1 MTGRRARRQAQ
12 PIQPFV
18 ASRYVNGAVRKVDL
32 AGCHEALRMALT
44 SPRIGDLDDADEP
57 TRQAALRDLGAA
69 LRQPVP
75 LLELAAALAAPWLV
89 EQFGTAVPRPGEA
102 PATTL
107 DRLSANLVA
116 IGGYLFVE
124 PGALGYDPWAGLLEA
139 AWANQQALAIAE
151 VQRGLGPDRL
161 RELGPAE
168 LQRTLR
174 AIVVQKVGDAAGDNL
189 AHLALTYAQT
199 LARTILDLLDLEH
212 AVPER
217 IALLFGTVPQSD
229 PARLIPPLGPRALV
243 AGGAALTTVHDH
255 LRLFPGAGYQAVRE
269 AIYKNTFGAQSGTP
283 WPTALLALGD
293 MRGQA
298 QLRPYLADLPETLPA
313 SQLNAWVQA
322 MWQQRE
328 ELSDLDADVLDA
340 LSAFWI
346 ERARTVQDSVVADL
360 NEFVQIRGLKPRSRG
375 DTRSGYDTRQRA
387 EILQAINRIG
397 SLYLAI
403 EIDQLDPALDPDLPP
418 DAATRQLEGRA
429 FVIGEM
435 ITVKD
440 RAGRTLWVEKIRFRP
455 SDIVAGVLL
464 HGVGRQAALL
474 SAQALRY
481 DQHRE
486 QWEKRLA
493 RYFSWRWTPIAGG
506 EMQRHAIR
514 DLLDAVGKDLD
525 SHRPQRTRER
535 LEAALARLQA
545 DGVIGDWAYAG
556 WAEEWAAEH
565 GWARRWLATTVTIAP
580 PEAVRSFFLAEID
593 ANAAPWLLPGEP
605 PSSAP
610 AAPIEATVTM
620 KPAPPSPPVRLM
632 LPESPREL
640 GHLLKDERRRRGQ
653 NQGDAARDVGITQ
666 GYWSRLENGTL
677 KTITPELRERLA
689 RWCTMPRAG

>member
-1 MTGRRARRQAQ
+1 MTGRRSRRQPQ
-12 PIQPFV
+12 VIQPFV
-18 ASRYVNGAVRKVDL
+18 ASRYVNGAARQVDL
-32 AGCHEALRMALT
+32 AGCHEALRVALT

-57 TRQAALRDLGAA
+57 TRQAALRELSAA

-75 LLELAAALAAPWLV
+75 LLELAAALVAPWLL
-89 EQFGTAVPRPGEA
+89 ERFGTSTAPPDEA
-102 PATTL
+102 PAATL
-107 DRLSANLVA
+107 ARLRANLVA

-124 PGALGYDPWAGLLEA
+124 PGALGHDPWAGLLEA

-161 RELGPAE
+161 RDLGPAE

-174 AIVVQKVGDAAGDNL
+174 AIVMRKVGDAAGDNL
-189 AHLALTYAQT
+189 AHLALTYAQS
-199 LARTILDLLDLEH
+199 LARTILDLLALEH
-212 AVPER
+212 AAPER
-217 IALLFGTVPQSD
+217 VALLFSTVPQGD
-229 PARLIPPLGPRALV
+229 PARLVPPLGPRALV
-243 AGGAALTTVHDH
+243 AGGSALTTVHDH
-255 LRLFPGAGYQAVRE
+255 LRVFPGAGYQAVRE

-293 MRGQA
+293 LKGQA
-298 QLRPYLADLPETLPA
+298 QLRPYLADLPEAMQA

-387 EILQAINRIG
+387 EVLQAINRIG
-397 SLYLAI
+397 SLYLSI
-403 EIDQLDPALDPDLPP
+403 EIDQLDPTLDPGLPP

-435 ITVKD
+435 ITIKD
-440 RAGRTLWVEKIRFRP
+440 RNGRTLWVEKIRFRP

-493 RYFSWRWTPIAGG
+493 RFFSWRWTPIAGA
-506 EMQRHAIR
+506 EAQRHVIS
-514 DLLDAVGKDLD
+514 DLLDAVSKELD
-525 SHRPQRTRER
+525 DHRPQRTRER

-545 DGVIGDWAYAG
+545 DGVIGDWAYAD
-556 WAEEWAAEH
+556 WAEEWASEH
-565 GWARRWLATTVTIAP
+565 GWARRWLATTVSIAP
-580 PEAVRSFFLAEID
+580 PEGVRSYFLAERE
-593 ANAAPWLLPGEP
+593 AGTAPWLLPGDP
-605 PSSAP
+605 PSSGP
-610 AAPIEATVTM
+610 IVPIEAIAVST
-620 KPAPPSPPVRLM
+620 PAPLAPPVRLM

-640 GHLLKDERRRRGQ
+640 GHLLKDERRRRQ
-653 NQGDAARDVGITQ
+653 MNQGDAARDVGITQ
-666 GYWSRLENGTL
+666 GHWSRLENGTL
-677 KTITPELRERLA
+677 KTITPELRERLGH
-689 RWCTMPRAG
+689 WCTVSRVG